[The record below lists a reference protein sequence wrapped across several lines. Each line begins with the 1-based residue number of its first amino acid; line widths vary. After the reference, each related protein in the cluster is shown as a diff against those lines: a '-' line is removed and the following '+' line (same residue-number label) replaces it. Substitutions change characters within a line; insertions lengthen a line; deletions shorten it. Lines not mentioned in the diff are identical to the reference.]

1 MILRKE
7 RKGCSV
13 KYTCERMDKLR
24 NLQRK
29 YQRDVSVLLYERDAK
44 LQETQCNPPFLNQP
58 PKVSYKSN
66 PTEYFKE
73 IYDSPPPAD
82 FNPTI
87 IYGEHPKTHIYGF
100 PKDTYIDTRFTT
112 KKLFHL
118 HQKEYYLEVVRFAP
132 DQGGFCD
139 LFVPLPVGTYYYPVI
154 GSGVYHPIGK
164 RLLMANNKAHALSIL
179 GFDFQTL
186 IKSYFGKMPIMP
198 LEESPT
204 TDQIFDPQYT
214 YEVSSYIR
222 WANQSKSF
230 PDILADFKKSTNSHD
245 PLKNWLEVISN
256 LEHTDYQ
263 YIYNGGSAH
272 FLLDPLL
279 YRLARRNYTSVLL
292 LKEPTAFDNKFSM
305 EYIDLVPT
313 YRQSIAKLKKLSLF
327 DPQLP
332 PETDI
337 DGINLVQ
344 SILDKEEVPGDKQ
357 LITNVILHK
366 LTESLPDGYLVGS
379 YAYGFQTIHTD
390 IDFIYPTN
398 NTLESVRSKIPQD
411 FKYIRETQDT
421 LVYEYNGIEV
431 EVVIL
436 QPASPKNK
444 LFKFELDLYSKFQD
458 YPELCKAI
466 RLLNQWGY
474 NRQFQGSD
482 LGYIHSTFLYALCY
496 DAMESHAIDLDK
508 NYIDVFTDLI
518 SLYSEKPIAFFN
530 NIAKKYQIKFTT
542 EIGINLLKHE
552 FSRAAKYLSNFTR
565 LFKSVTEKSLLK
577 KLPHQLVID
586 VDKQHQSILRYFNPK
601 GVKFRFF
608 NTDNIL
614 KIFSD
619 KSIPDTYISSL
630 IRVSKK
636 YHPDLRLTIT

>member
-1 MILRKE
+1 
-7 RKGCSV
+7 
-13 KYTCERMDKLR
+13 MDKLR

-29 YQRDVSVLLYERDAK
+29 YQREVSVLLYERDAK
-44 LQETQCNPPFLNQP
+44 LQETQCDPPFLNQP

-66 PTEYFKE
+66 STEYFKE

-87 IYGEHPKTHIYGF
+87 IYGEPPKTHIYGF

-112 KKLFHL
+112 KNLFHL
-118 HQKEYYLEVVRFAP
+118 HSQEYYLEVVRFAP

-139 LFVPLPVGTYYYPVI
+139 LFVPLPVGTYYYPVM

-164 RLLMANNKAHALSIL
+164 RPLIANNKAHALSIL
-179 GFDFQTL
+179 GFDFQPL

-245 PLKNWLEVISN
+245 PLKNWLEVIADSDHSN
-256 LEHTDYQ
+256 YQ
-263 YIYNGGSAH
+263 YIYNGGTAH

-292 LKEPTAFDNKFSM
+292 LKEPTSFDNKFSM

-313 YRQSIAKLKKLSLF
+313 YRQSISKLKKLSLF
-327 DPQLP
+327 DPLP
-332 PETDI
+332 PPEIDI
-337 DGINLVQ
+337 QGINLVQ
-344 SILDKEEVPGDKQ
+344 SILDKEEVPADKQ
-357 LITNVILHK
+357 LITNVILDK
-366 LTESLPDGYLVGS
+366 LQKALPTGYLVGS

-390 IDFIYPTN
+390 IDFIYPT
-398 NTLESVRSKIPQD
+398 EDSIDIIKSKIPDD
-411 FKYIRETQDT
+411 FKYTRQTQDT
-421 LVYEYNGIEV
+421 LVYDYKGIEV
-431 EVVIL
+431 EIVVL
-436 QPASPKNK
+436 PNNSPKNK

-458 YPELCKAI
+458 YPEMCKAI

-482 LGYIHSTFLYALCY
+482 LGYIHSTFLYALCHE
-496 DAMESHAIDLDK
+496 AIESHTVDPDK
-508 NYIDVFTDLI
+508 NYIDLFSDLI
-518 SLYSEKPIAFFN
+518 TLYSDKPIAYFT

-542 EIGINLLKHE
+542 SIGINLLKHE
-552 FSRAAKYLSNFTR
+552 FSRAAKYLSNLTR
-565 LFKSVTEKSLLK
+565 LFKPVTEKSLLK
-577 KLPHQLVID
+577 KLPHHLTIN
-586 VDKQHQSILRYFNPK
+586 VDKQHQSVLRYFDPK
-601 GVKFRFF
+601 AIKFRFF
-608 NTDNIL
+608 TIDGTL
-614 KIFSD
+614 KVFSD
-619 KSIPDTYISSL
+619 KSIPDSYISNF
-630 IRVSKK
+630 IKDSKK
-636 YHPDLRLTIT
+636 YHPNLQLSTTRD